1 MEKSVSYSHFPRIL
15 SSSTP
20 EAAAAK
26 LYELIVPLGFS
37 GLVYSSGR
45 LTAPLIEGSE
55 IVQRWIK
62 HFAER
67 NYIAVDPLYAAARK
81 SVVPQFW
88 YANQCRPEDSAE
100 QVRIYQEIGEFGIAK
115 GFDLSIRDHEDEAS
129 LCFYCENE
137 KVDLQAAHPLVQIG
151 ALYLHECI
159 CRLSVGE
166 AEITQPTLT
175 ARERECLGLVREG
188 LTYAQIARRLNI
200 TERTVTFHLQNTK
213 QKLGVS
219 TLAQAIAIALLHQRI

>member
-1 MEKSVSYSHFPRIL
+1 MNKSEGYDHFPGIL

-20 EAAAAK
+20 EESAAK
-26 LYELIVPLGFS
+26 FYELIVPLGFS
-37 GLVYSSGR
+37 GLVYSSNR

-55 IVQRWIK
+55 IVRRWIA
-62 HFAER
+62 HFVER
-67 NYIAVDPLYAAARK
+67 NYFAVDPLYAAARK

-88 YANQCRPEDSAE
+88 YANQRRPQDSAE

-129 LCFYCENE
+129 LCFYCEDE
-137 KVDLQAAHPLVQIG
+137 KVDLQAVHPLVQIG

-159 CRLSVGE
+159 CRLSAGGAAIV
-166 AEITQPTLT
+166 QPTLT
-175 ARERECLGLVREG
+175 TRERECLGLVRDG
-188 LTYAQIARRLNI
+188 LTYAQIGRRLNI
-200 TERTVTFHLQNTK
+200 TERTVTFHLQNAK